1 MNYEAKIV
9 VTFKLEEFIELWNS
23 IYSKII
29 SYLNCYKNDIFFL
42 QNFVWGIIFAYNNK
56 VKSWKEKWEE
66 KKKPFPCTKISVKIF
81 YFVS

>member
-1 MNYEAKIV
+1 MRKSKKKCIKFNFVQHWMNYEAKIV

-42 QNFVWGIIFAYNNK
+42 QNFV
-56 VKSWKEKWEE
+56 
-66 KKKPFPCTKISVKIF
+66 
-81 YFVS
+81 